1 MSHVLHRT
9 NNILQY
15 KTHFWKA
22 IAIKVYTKSLNQ
34 HRFAVQLCTPW
45 DFKTFQKYN
54 IDKALSCSSYDI
66 IISSFLMMHS
76 NDWEHHLINCY
87 FFKALNNMNLKDL
100 LATTDSKIFQQCN
113 VVLFCT
119 TRLAVDERVA
129 KTGVW
134 ILIAVAWPKK
144 SIRINISKFQSKTKS
159 IPYFPKGGAM
169 SILNIFFFKLYWLIN
184 YKQNKNLQNLW
195 GRLLGE

>member
-54 IDKALSCSSYDI
+54 IDKALSCFSYDI
-66 IISSFLMMHS
+66 IISSFLMKFFSILSKKSWEKQVIGLIMQMHS
-76 NDWEHHLINCY
+76 NDWEHLIHCY

-100 LATTDSKIFQQCN
+100 LPIQK
-113 VVLFCT
+113 
-119 TRLAVDERVA
+119 
-129 KTGVW
+129 
-134 ILIAVAWPKK
+134 
-144 SIRINISKFQSKTKS
+144 
-159 IPYFPKGGAM
+159 YFNNAM
-169 SILNIFFFKLYWLIN
+169 WFYFA
-184 YKQNKNLQNLW
+184 Q
-195 GRLLGE
+195 RD

>member
-1 MSHVLHRT
+1 MSHVLHHT

-54 IDKALSCSSYDI
+54 IDKALSCFSYDI
-66 IISSFLMMHS
+66 IISSFLMKFFSILSKKSWEKQVIGLIMQMHS
-76 NDWEHHLINCY
+76 NDWEHLINCY

-100 LATTDSKIFQQCN
+100 LPIQKNFNNAMWF
-113 VVLFCT
+113 
-119 TRLAVDERVA
+119 
-129 KTGVW
+129 
-134 ILIAVAWPKK
+134 
-144 SIRINISKFQSKTKS
+144 
-159 IPYFPKGGAM
+159 YFA
-169 SILNIFFFKLYWLIN
+169 
-184 YKQNKNLQNLW
+184 Q
-195 GRLLGE
+195 RD

>member
-54 IDKALSCSSYDI
+54 IDKALSCFSYDI
-66 IISSFLMMHS
+66 IISSFLMKFFSILSKKSWEKQVIGLIMHS
-76 NDWEHHLINCY
+76 NDWEHLINRY
-87 FFKALNNMNLKDL
+87 FFKLW
-100 LATTDSKIFQQCN
+100 I
-113 VVLFCT
+113 
-119 TRLAVDERVA
+119 
-129 KTGVW
+129 VW
-134 ILIAVAWPKK
+134 IWKIYYLFK
-144 SIRINISKFQSKTKS
+144 NIPTMQCGFILHNATSCRW
-159 IPYFPKGGAM
+159 KGC
-169 SILNIFFFKLYWLIN
+169 
-184 YKQNKNLQNLW
+184 
-195 GRLLGE
+195 